1 MFFVSVTDD
10 GELTGRKKNKHNPF
24 KRESVMKKTIL
35 FSAMFAVLA
44 FISFYAF
51 AAAPVQEHKLV
62 DIKIVGPDS
71 VPENTQNIFCVVA
84 VYDDGSE
91 VEVTADAD
99 VKVVSDECKVLNLGG
114 IVETFKLKK
123 PQKQFT
129 ICANYH
135 SLEAQKPV
143 VIFADKK

>member
-1 MFFVSVTDD
+1 MDD
-10 GELTGRKKNKHNPF
+10 GDLINGRKKNKHNPF

-35 FSAMFAVLA
+35 FSVMFAVLA
-44 FISFYAF
+44 FVSFYAF
-51 AAAPVQEHKLV
+51 AAAPAQQPKLV

-71 VPENTQNIFCVVA
+71 VPENTQSIFCIVA

-114 IVETFKLKK
+114 IVETFELKK

-135 SLEAQKPV
+135 SFETQKPV

>member
-1 MFFVSVTDD
+1 
-10 GELTGRKKNKHNPF
+10 
-24 KRESVMKKTIL
+24 MKKTIL
-35 FSAMFAVLA
+35 FSVIFTVLAAVSFCAFAVSPA
-44 FISFYAF
+44 QK
-51 AAAPVQEHKLV
+51 PKLLE
-62 DIKIVGPDS
+62 IKIVGPDS
-71 VPENTQNIFCVVA
+71 VPENTQSIFCVVA

-129 ICANYH
+129 ICANYR

-143 VIFADKK
+143 TIFADKK